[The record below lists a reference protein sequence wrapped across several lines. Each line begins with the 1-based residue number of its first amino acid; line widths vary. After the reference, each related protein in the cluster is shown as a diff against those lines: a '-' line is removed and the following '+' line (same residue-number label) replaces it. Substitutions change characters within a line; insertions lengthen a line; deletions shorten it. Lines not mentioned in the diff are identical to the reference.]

1 MRKQFAVAA
10 GFLAAFALWTAAVLC
25 VDVQPIGPMGSSVGL
40 ATLNGFFHERIG
52 VHFALYTMTDWLG
65 LVPMGI
71 CGGFGVLGLFQWIR
85 RKGLRA
91 VDRSLL
97 ELGGF
102 YLAVMA
108 VYIFFETVTVNYRPV
123 LIGGVPEKSY
133 PSSTTMLV
141 LCVMP
146 TAIMELGRR
155 IRKPVIR
162 KGVLSLMAVFTVF
175 MVAGRLLSGVHWL
188 SDILGGMLLSGGLVA
203 LYGALIP
210 PRK

>member
-123 LIGGVPEKSY
+123 LIGGVLEKSY

-175 MVAGRLLSGVHWL
+175 MVVGRLLSGVHWL

-203 LYGALIP
+203 LYGALAS

>member
-1 MRKQFAVAA
+1 MRKQFAAAA

-71 CGGFGVLGLFQWIR
+71 CVGFGVLGLFQWIR

-123 LIGGVPEKSY
+123 LIGGVLEKSY
-133 PSSTTMLV
+133 PSSTTVLV
-141 LCVMP
+141 LCVVP
-146 TAIMELGRR
+146 TAMMELGRR
-155 IRKPVIR
+155 ISKVWLRRGIF
-162 KGVLSLMAVFTVF
+162 SLMAAFTVF
-175 MVAGRLLSGVHWL
+175 MTVGRLLSGVHWL
-188 SDILGGMLLSGGLVA
+188 SDILGGMLLSGGLVM